1 MKKHFILSVLLLS
14 VAVGM
19 VSCYSHRDADSVIS
33 SSASANST
41 DTQQDKVIASDT
53 VKDFEQLLTESDI
66 VSPLAIVDYL
76 DFDTSSY
83 PREYRPRF
91 VVIHFVS
98 AVVLDK
104 ADPFNRETVRGIFED
119 GEIGIHYV
127 IERDGTVL
135 CWLPEERAAWHA
147 GKGVIS
153 GEPAYTN
160 VLNQYSIGIEVMAIG
175 SQADMSHYLT
185 EVEYA
190 ALNPLFYGYTDEQY
204 DALSALV
211 SDICDRWHIPCER
224 DYVIGHEEYSANK
237 SDPGELFDWDKLM
250 TKIRKRG
257 NG

>member
-1 MKKHFILSVLLLS
+1 MKKHLISILLLS
-14 VAVGM
+14 LAVGM
-19 VSCYSHRDADSVIS
+19 VSCYAHREADNATSSFDPADS
-33 SSASANST
+33 A
-41 DTQQDKVIASDT
+41 DTQQDKDVVADT
-53 VKDFEQLLTESDI
+53 VRDFEQLLTESDI
-66 VSPLAIVDYL
+66 VSPLSIVDYL

-83 PREYRPRF
+83 PREHLPRY

-104 ADPFNRETVRGIFED
+104 ADPFNREKVRGIFEG

-147 GKGVIS
+147 GKGVIPV
-153 GEPAYTN
+153 EPAYTN
-160 VLNQYSIGIEVMAIG
+160 VLNKYSIGIEMMAIG

-185 EVEYA
+185 AAEYA

-204 DALSALV
+204 DALAALV
-211 SDICDRWHIPCER
+211 SDICGRWGIPCER
-224 DYVIGHEEYSANK
+224 DYIIGHEEYSANK

-250 TKIRKRG
+250 TMVQKRA
-257 NG
+257 NA